1 MFTLTLA
8 PTKQTAFRLPPV
20 LLEKLKVA
28 ANQAHISMNEYVR
41 KTLEEATRDVETA
54 AERAARFRKTEAFL
68 ASVYGLWV
76 SSKDVGDMAET
87 LSQGRTSNTPVD
99 L

>member
-1 MFTLTLA
+1 
-8 PTKQTAFRLPPV
+8 
-20 LLEKLKVA
+20 
-28 ANQAHISMNEYVR
+28 MNEYVR

-68 ASVYGLWV
+68 ASVYGQWV
-76 SSKDVGDMAET
+76 SSKDDGDLAET
-87 LSQGRTSNTPVD
+87 LSQGRTANTPVD

>member
-1 MFTLTLA
+1 
-8 PTKQTAFRLPPV
+8 
-20 LLEKLKVA
+20 
-28 ANQAHISMNEYVR
+28 MNEYVR

-68 ASVYGLWV
+68 ASVYGQWA
-76 SSKDVGDMAET
+76 SSKDDGDLAET
-87 LSQGRTSNTPVD
+87 LSQGRTANTPVD